1 MDALMLTSILLS
13 ITSLC
18 CFGTGIAAF
27 RRYSMTQSE
36 RLFIIGVS
44 MIMAAVGIA
53 CGALDNLSALR
64 PYALEWAWYF
74 GTSVGFFLL
83 FLSSIM
89 KSAEQ
94 FRILKRWSII
104 AGAVVIIMIALST
117 VLPDVSENQ
126 NAIVLLNSLRVVICS
141 LIFLR
146 YLILYTSKGTRFSL
160 FLCLAFLFLTI
171 GYITFIVQALSPA
184 LAQFLLIV
192 SLIRLAG
199 DILLFVAFV
208 AG

>member
-1 MDALMLTSILLS
+1 MDALMLTCILLS

-36 RLFIIGVS
+36 RLFIIGMS
-44 MIMAAVGIA
+44 MIMAAVGIV
-53 CGALDNLSALR
+53 CGALDSLPALR
-64 PYALEWAWYF
+64 PYSLEWSWYF

-117 VLPDVSENQ
+117 VLPDISENQ
-126 NAIVLLNSLRVVICS
+126 NAILWLNTLRVIICS
-141 LIFLR
+141 LVFFR

-160 FLCLAFLFLTI
+160 LLCLAFLFLAV
-171 GYITFIVQALSPA
+171 GYITFIVQALSTA
-184 LAQFLLIV
+184 FAQLLVLVGI
-192 SLIRLAG
+192 IRLAG
-199 DILLFVAFV
+199 DVLLFVAFV